1 MLLFS
6 FAVFYRKYSFWV
18 SFAQNIK
25 IVKFCWNLV
34 VNLIRIY
41 RNQWWCS
48 IFCIWPKIPFLGKFG
63 PKIKIVNLIKL
74 KFEIQTNS
82 DIQIPWWGKFGQ
94 KLKIISLT
102 EYLNMQNLMVM
113 LIFPLSTGNTFFV
126 QCWTQNSILLK
137 VKFSTQTNSNM
148 QNSMV
153 MFSFSVLD
161 RKYPGYIWSRK
172 IKIVSFS

>member
-1 MLLFS
+1 MLLFT

-48 IFCIWPKIPFLGKFG
+48 LFCIWLKIPFLGKFG

-113 LIFPLSTGNTFFV
+113 LIFPLSTGNTFCV
-126 QCWTQNSILLK
+126 QSWTQNSILLK

-161 RKYPGYIWSRK
+161 RKYPGYI
-172 IKIVSFS
+172 